1 MSGEKRGGASCPL
14 VRKNSVLVQRRVVEG
29 DAIRSIDI
37 FQPPVSRGELIFKPC
52 LIRNQEPNMPPRII
66 ARQLSRPKGA
76 LGVLVAQ
83 LMNRGNARMNA
94 FAVRQL
100 ELAASDHVLEIG
112 FGGGLTLPSLLEGAA
127 YVAGVDR
134 SPDMVRRAKSRFSEA
149 MAAGRANF
157 CEGRVEALPFG
168 PGLFAKV
175 CTVNTV
181 YFWSALGA
189 GCAEIHRV
197 LQPGGRVAIGFLP
210 KERMDQMGFPRDI
223 FTSRSPDEVVAA
235 LVQEGFNS
243 IRIERPEPATPWNV
257 VVATR

>member
-1 MSGEKRGGASCPL
+1 MGPL
-14 VRKNSVLVQRRVVEG
+14 GSLV
-29 DAIRSIDI
+29 
-37 FQPPVSRGELIFKPC
+37 
-52 LIRNQEPNMPPRII
+52 M
-66 ARQLSRPKGA
+66 
-76 LGVLVAQ
+76 Q

-100 ELAASDHVLEIG
+100 ELARPDRVLEIG

-127 YVAGVDR
+127 FVAGVDR
-134 SPDMVRRAKSRFSEA
+134 SPDVVRRAKSKFSEA
-149 MAAGRANF
+149 IAGGRADF
-157 CEGRVEALPFG
+157 REGSVEALPFG
-168 PGLFAKV
+168 AGSFAKV

-189 GCAEIHRV
+189 GCSEIHRV
-197 LQPGGRVAIGFLP
+197 LKPGGRVVIGFLP
-210 KERMDQMGFPRDI
+210 KERMDQMGFPKDI

-235 LVQEGFNS
+235 LAQAGFNS